1 MMARTRSWVK
11 FSTLTFLRNSSPG
24 QTMTDKSIVLSLKD
38 LTKQYPGVLALDRV
52 SLDFVQGEVHALLGE
67 NGAGK
72 STLIKVIAG
81 AIEPDGGS
89 IRLDGLEYA
98 RMNPHLA
105 RSLGVEVIYQEFN
118 LVPSMSVA
126 ENIFLG
132 DKTGKGIL
140 VDRKAM
146 VQRAQEVFRQFA
158 IDIDPYALV
167 RDLPSAKQQI
177 VEIAK
182 AVSKNVRILIMDEPT
197 APLTVNEVESM
208 FEIVRQLKTRG
219 VTILY
224 ISHRLEEIF
233 RIADKVSVLRDGR
246 YIATRRT
253 EETNRKELISLMVGR
268 ELKESYPAR
277 LAVPGAVALEV
288 RGLTGNG
295 DVDISFQV
303 RKGEILGLSG
313 LVGAGRTELA
323 RVIFGA
329 EPAERGDI
337 LLEGRPVQIRSPQDA
352 IALGIGLIP
361 EDRKHQGAFLDMD
374 VKWNISFSQVRTLSR
389 YAVVDSHREAALAE
403 KYRDLLR
410 IKTPSLGQQVK
421 HLSGGNQ
428 QKVVLA
434 KSLAAQS
441 RVLIFDEPTRG
452 IDVGA
457 KQEIYNLMCELAND
471 GIAIIMISSD
481 MEELLG
487 MADRILVLC
496 EGRIAGEVPRAQ
508 FSQDYILDLA
518 SGKH

>member
-1 MMARTRSWVK
+1 
-11 FSTLTFLRNSSPG
+11 
-24 QTMTDKSIVLSLKD
+24 MT
-38 LTKQYPGVLALDRV
+38 
-52 SLDFVQGEVHALLGE
+52 
-67 NGAGK
+67 
-72 STLIKVIAG
+72 
-81 AIEPDGGS
+81 
-89 IRLDGLEYA
+89 
-98 RMNPHLA
+98 PHLA

-140 VDRKAM
+140 VDTKVM
-146 VQRAQEVFRQFA
+146 VKRATDVFRQFN
-158 IDIDPYALV
+158 IDIDPHALV
-167 RDLPSAKQQI
+167 RDLPPAQQQI

-197 APLTVNEVESM
+197 APLTVSEVDSM
-208 FEIVRQLKTRG
+208 FEIVRQLKEKG
-219 VTILY
+219 VTVIY

-233 RIADKVSVLRDGR
+233 RIADQVSVLRDGR
-246 YIATRRT
+246 YIATRQT
-253 EETNRKELISLMVGR
+253 AATNRKELITLMVGR

-277 LAVPGAVALEV
+277 QAAPGEVALEV
-288 RGLTGNG
+288 RHLCGNG
-295 DVDISFQV
+295 DEDISFSV

-329 EPAERGDI
+329 EPAESGEI
-337 LLEGRPVQIRSPQDA
+337 LLEGKVVQIKSPEEA
-352 IALGIGLIP
+352 INLGIGLIP
-361 EDRKHQGAFLDMD
+361 EDRKNQGVFLDMD
-374 VKWNISFSQVRTLSR
+374 IKWNISFSKVRRLSR
-389 YAVVDSHREAALAE
+389 YTVVDTGQETTVAE
-403 KYRDLLR
+403 KYRDLLK

-421 HLSGGNQ
+421 NLSGGNQ

-434 KSLAAQS
+434 KSLAAES
-441 RVLIFDEPTRG
+441 KILIFDEPTRG

-487 MADRILVLC
+487 MSDRVIVLC

-508 FSQDYILDLA
+508 FSQNHILDLA
-518 SGKH
+518 SGKL